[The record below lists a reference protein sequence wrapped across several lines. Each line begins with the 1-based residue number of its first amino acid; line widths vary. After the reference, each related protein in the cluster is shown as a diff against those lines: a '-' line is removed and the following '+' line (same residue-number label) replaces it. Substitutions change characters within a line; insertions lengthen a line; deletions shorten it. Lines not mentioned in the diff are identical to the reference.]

1 MSQQTLQYLVRK
13 PTRNSGSSPL
23 LLLLHGY
30 GSNERDLFSFASEL
44 PEELLIIS
52 IQAPLSLGFE
62 SYAWYTIHFDQNADK
77 FSDIPEAQKSLML
90 LDEFIDE
97 LNIKFDIN
105 THKIFMLGF
114 SQGAILSSAYALNHP
129 GKIPYILALSGYLN
143 TELIQK
149 DLDLEAIK
157 KLDFFVSHGSV
168 DQVIPVD
175 WARRT
180 PDILNTLKVPN
191 VFKEY
196 PVGHGVAPQNFYDL
210 KNWIEERL

>member
-1 MSQQTLQYLVRK
+1 MF
-13 PTRNSGSSPL
+13 
-23 LLLLHGY
+23 
-30 GSNERDLFSFASEL
+30 DLK
-44 PEELLIIS
+44 
-52 IQAPLSLGFE
+52 
-62 SYAWYTIHFDQNADK
+62 NADK
-77 FSDIPEAQKSLML
+77 FSDIPEARKSLIL
-90 LDEFIDE
+90 IDEFIAE
-97 LNIKFDIN
+97 LKTKFEIN
-105 THKIFMLGF
+105 EQKIFMLGF

-129 GKIPYILALSGYLN
+129 EKIQYILALSGYLN
-143 TELIQK
+143 TELIKQ

-168 DQVIPVD
+168 DQVIPAD

-210 KNWIEERL
+210 RNWIEERL